1 MADHPSPAA
10 TKPTASATVAGRN
23 GAFPQVPFWRTI
35 KGAPKAVSDP
45 VNWFNELIADYGDSC
60 MLRVPNGQRIL
71 LSAAPGLIRHVLQG
85 NHRQYS
91 KTWLQTRHLAGT
103 LGQGLLTSDGEYWL
117 RQRRLIQ
124 PGFHRDKLAAL
135 AAGMQD
141 ELERSG
147 AGYDALAASGAPFD
161 LLGSMMRLTF
171 RIVSRSLFSTDMDP
185 AELDRVEHAVTEVQR
200 HLVVTAR
207 RPWTKPWRH
216 VNGAYR
222 RAARLKADVDQLL
235 FRTIDERMQA
245 GSQGQDLLDMLLD
258 ARYEDTGQGMT
269 RLQLRDEALI
279 LYAAGHETSANAMTW
294 MMEQIA
300 RHPAVEAALLEEFDR
315 VLGARAPAFGDLPA
329 LVYTRQVVQ
338 ETLRHYPPAWATD
351 RLCVTPD
358 SYHGAAIPA
367 GMVVLLFLHG
377 AHHHPAFWTDPGSF
391 RPERFGAGGDVQG
404 VREAYFP
411 FGGGPR
417 LCIGNNYALMEMQ
430 LALVFLLRRYRFR
443 PLLSATPPA
452 EPLITLRP
460 LGGMP
465 MRLERRQRV

>member
-1 MADHPSPAA
+1 
-10 TKPTASATVAGRN
+10 
-23 GAFPQVPFWRTI
+23 VPFWRTLT
-35 KGAPKAVSDP
+35 GAPTALADP
-45 VNWFNELIADYGDSC
+45 VSWFNALTADYGDSC
-60 MLRVPNGQRIL
+60 LLRVPNGQRIL
-71 LSAAPGLIRHVLQG
+71 LTASPGLIRHVLQG

-103 LGQGLLTSDGEYWL
+103 LGQGLLTSEGEYWL

-124 PGFHRDKLAAL
+124 PGFHREKLAAL

-147 AGYDALAASGAPFD
+147 PGYDALAAAGQPFD

-171 RIVSRSLFSTDMDP
+171 RIVSRSLFSTDMDA
-185 AELDRVEHAVTEVQR
+185 AELDRVEHAVTAVQR

-216 VNGAYR
+216 LNGAYR
-222 RAARLKADVDQLL
+222 QAARLKADVDLLL
-235 FRTIDERMQA
+235 FRTIDERMA
-245 GSQGQDLLDMLLD
+245 RGSGGEDLLDMLLD
-258 ARYEDTGQGMT
+258 ARYEDSGEGMT
-269 RLQLRDEALI
+269 RGQLRDEALI

-294 MMEQIA
+294 MLDQVA
-300 RHPAVEAALLEEFDR
+300 RHPAVEAALLAEFDA
-315 VLGARAPAFGDLPA
+315 VLGGRAPSFSDLPQLA
-329 LVYTRQVVQ
+329 YTRQVVQ

-351 RLCVTPD
+351 RLCVSPD
-358 SYHGAAIPA
+358 AYQGAPIPK
-367 GMVVLLFLHG
+367 GLVVLLFLHG
-377 AHHHPAFWTDPGSF
+377 AHHHPAFWTDPGLF

-404 VREAYFP
+404 QREAFFP

-417 LCIGNNYALMEMQ
+417 LCIGNNFALMEMQ
-430 LALVFLLRRYRFR
+430 LALLFLLRRYRFV
-443 PLLSATPPA
+443 PVLPATPPA

-465 MRLERRQRV
+465 MRVERR

>member
-1 MADHPSPAA
+1 MVDPVLPVTPKQSSGDKAA
-10 TKPTASATVAGRN
+10 AGA
-23 GAFPQVPFWRTI
+23 GAFRQVPIWRTL

-45 VNWFNELIADYGDSC
+45 VTWFNELIADYGDSC

-71 LSAAPGLIRHVLQG
+71 LTASPGLIRHVLQG

-91 KTWLQTRHLAGT
+91 KTWLQTRHLAAT
-103 LGQGLLTSDGEYWL
+103 LGKGLLTSEGEYWL

-124 PGFHRDKLAAL
+124 PGFHREKLAAL

-147 AGYDALAASGAPFD
+147 QDYDALAASGAPFD

-171 RIVSRSLFSTDMDP
+171 RVVSRSLFSTDMDP

-200 HLVVTAR
+200 HLVATAR

-235 FRTIDERMQA
+235 FRTIDERMQS
-245 GSQGQDLLDMLLD
+245 GSNGQDLLDMLLE
-258 ARYEDTGQGMT
+258 ARYEDTGTGMS
-269 RLQLRDEALI
+269 RLQLRDESLI

-294 MMEQIA
+294 MLEQVA
-300 RHPAVEAALLEEFDR
+300 RHPSVEAALLKEFDR
-315 VLGARAPAFGDLPA
+315 VLGTRSPTFSDLPA
-329 LVYTRQVVQ
+329 LAYTRQVVQ

-351 RLCVTPD
+351 RLCVTAD
-358 SYHGAAIPA
+358 TYQGAAIPA

-377 AHHHPAFWTDPGSF
+377 AHHHPGYWTEPGAF
-391 RPERFGAGGDVQG
+391 RPERFAESGDVRG

-417 LCIGNNYALMEMQ
+417 LCIGNNFAMMEMQ

-465 MRLERRQRV
+465 MRLERRG

>member
-1 MADHPSPAA
+1 MPI
-10 TKPTASATVAGRN
+10 
-23 GAFPQVPFWRTI
+23 WRTL

-45 VNWFNELIADYGDSC
+45 VTWFNELIADYGDSC

-71 LSAAPGLIRHVLQG
+71 LTASPGLIRHVLQG

-91 KTWLQTRHLAGT
+91 KTWLQTRHLAAT
-103 LGQGLLTSDGEYWL
+103 LGKGLLTSEGEYWL

-124 PGFHRDKLAAL
+124 PGFHREKLAAL

-147 AGYDALAASGAPFD
+147 QDYDALAASGAPFD

-171 RIVSRSLFSTDMDP
+171 RVVSRSLFSTDMDP

-200 HLVVTAR
+200 HLVATAR

-235 FRTIDERMQA
+235 FRTIDERMQS
-245 GSQGQDLLDMLLD
+245 GSNGQDLLDMLLE
-258 ARYEDTGQGMT
+258 ARYEDTGTGMS
-269 RLQLRDEALI
+269 RLQLRDESLI

-294 MMEQIA
+294 MLEQVA
-300 RHPAVEAALLEEFDR
+300 RHPSVEAALLKEFDR
-315 VLGARAPAFGDLPA
+315 VLGTRSPTFSDLPA
-329 LVYTRQVVQ
+329 LAYTRQVVQ

-351 RLCVTPD
+351 RLCVTAD
-358 SYHGAAIPA
+358 TYQGAAIPA

-377 AHHHPAFWTDPGSF
+377 AHHHPGYWTEPGAF
-391 RPERFGAGGDVQG
+391 RPERFAESGDVRG

-417 LCIGNNYALMEMQ
+417 LCIGNNFAMMEMQ

-465 MRLERRQRV
+465 MRLERRG